1 MVDIKLKSSSSDVGA
16 KEASSG
22 SKQRPPAPLEPPAL
36 SPDRVIVLGTG
47 LILLG
52 MAGFY
57 MIPGLIK
64 EDAEGSRAIAAF
76 YCRSV
81 SAVRFILHRNQIILV
96 LKLCSCDLRLP

>member
-1 MVDIKLKSSSSDVGA
+1 MVDIKLKSSSSDVGT
-16 KEASSG
+16 KEAPAG
-22 SKQRPPAPLEPPAL
+22 SKQKPPTPLEPPTL

-64 EDAEGSRAIAAF
+64 EDAEGSRIIGAF
-76 YCRSV
+76 YCRLV
-81 SAVRFILHRNQIILV
+81 SAVRFIFHRN
-96 LKLCSCDLRLP
+96 